1 SAGTRPSWS
10 SCSSGTAWWTSTGS
24 SCPSTTTTGR
34 PPSDPPC
41 RTGPELAPPSRPE
54 ESLPQDAAPARACGP
69 STGHPYRSAASPVCG
84 PGRRF
89 ARIGVILPSPPPE
102 RETLPPARRGRAG
115 QNHRRGPTFSRRHRR
130 EVGPVERAEAPPS
143 DRASDTPWPRAVQA
157 VIDWAARA
165 GLALDV
171 TRYPEGTRTA
181 EDAARAIGCA
191 VGQIVKSLV
200 FIAGK
205 EPIIALVSGA
215 NRADTG
221 ALSRLCG
228 GVPVRQARA
237 AEVRE
242 ATGFAIGG
250 VPPFGYPRP

>member
-1 SAGTRPSWS
+1 
-10 SCSSGTAWWTSTGS
+10 
-24 SCPSTTTTGR
+24 
-34 PPSDPPC
+34 
-41 RTGPELAPPSRPE
+41 
-54 ESLPQDAAPARACGP
+54 
-69 STGHPYRSAASPVCG
+69 
-84 PGRRF
+84 
-89 ARIGVILPSPPPE
+89 
-102 RETLPPARRGRAG
+102 
-115 QNHRRGPTFSRRHRR
+115 
-130 EVGPVERAEAPPS
+130 
-143 DRASDTPWPRAVQA
+143 
-157 VIDWAARA
+157 DWAARA

-250 VPPFGYPRP
+250 VPPFGYPRPLPVFIDRDLAAYHVVWAAAGTPDTVFP